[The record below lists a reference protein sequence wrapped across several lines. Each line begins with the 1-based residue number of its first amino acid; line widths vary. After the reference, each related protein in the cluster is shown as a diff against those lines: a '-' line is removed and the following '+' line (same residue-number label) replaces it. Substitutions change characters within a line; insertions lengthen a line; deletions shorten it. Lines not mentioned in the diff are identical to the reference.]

1 MALIGEIRKKSWLLI
16 LAIGLGL
23 ASFIMMDMFSGD
35 KSVFGSGQTTVGS
48 IAGEEVDWQEF
59 NRVEQALY
67 GNSGGDVFSRR
78 NSLWNYFVEEKV
90 IQKEAE
96 QFGLGVSRD
105 ELLEL
110 EFSTDNRRISPV
122 IFQRFSDPNT
132 RQIDRA
138 RLSSFQQAINEG
150 NLTPEYQIFWK
161 HQEGE
166 IIKDR
171 LQSKL
176 SNLINKA
183 VYTPTWM
190 AEMTHENNAQQVN
203 FDYVKIPFDEI
214 ADSEI
219 NLTDADYNSFL
230 QKNKSKYTETEEAR
244 KIDYVSF
251 QVIPTK
257 EDSLKVYNDLNGLL
271 PDFRTTDN
279 DSSYVERFYGAITGN
294 YLKRAKLSPVYGD
307 SLFNV
312 ANGSVVGPFQDG
324 KSYVAIKV
332 LDKKVI
338 PDSVE
343 SRHILINAKTQPEY
357 LAAQKTIDS
366 LKVLVESGAH
376 SFSDLAVSFSQG
388 PSGPQ
393 GGDLGFSG
401 PGRMVQPFNDLI
413 FHNAEKGK
421 VYSVVTQF
429 GVHLVEVTDQKFINN
444 ESGVKIAV
452 LTQNIVPSEDTQK
465 NMYDKVLEFIGN
477 NRTLSALTKSV
488 AEDPS
493 ITLETS
499 PPIKTND
506 HFVGSLGGNQTSR
519 DIVKWAY
526 EQASIGDVSP
536 EIYVY
541 NDEVDFYDAKYVI
554 AGLNSVQG
562 KGLSSLAFVKNEIEP
577 LVRNEKKG
585 EMLKGKISAQN
596 LASVVSAFSGTSI
609 ETLTDVNFNSR
620 SVSGLGNEPK
630 VIARAFDLELNQVS
644 DPIVGNN
651 GVYVVQL
658 KNKPA
663 LSAATNIPQLRQTAS
678 TQARTQMSGQ
688 LPQAL
693 RKNAQIE
700 DNRSRFY

>member
-35 KSVFGSGQTTVGS
+35 KSVFGAGQNTVGS

-90 IQKEAE
+90 IQKEAD

-110 EFSTDNRRISPV
+110 EFSTDNRRISPI

-150 NLTPEYQIFWK
+150 NLTQEYQVFWK

-166 IIKDR
+166 IVKDR

-176 SNLINKA
+176 NNLINKA

-190 AEMTHENNAQQVN
+190 AEMAHENNAQQVN
-203 FDYVKIPFDEI
+203 FNYVKIPFDEV
-214 ADSEI
+214 ADSEVT
-219 NLTDADYNSFL
+219 LADADYSSFL
-230 QKNKSKYTETEEAR
+230 QKNKSKYTQTEEAR

-251 QVIPTK
+251 TVIPTK
-257 EDSLKVYNDLNGLL
+257 DDSLKIYNDLNDLL

-294 YLKRAKLSPVYGD
+294 YLKRAELSPVYGD
-307 SLFNV
+307 SLFKV

-338 PDSVE
+338 ADSIKA
-343 SRHILINAKTQPEY
+343 RHILINAKTQPEY
-357 LAAQKTIDS
+357 AAAQKTIDS
-366 LKVLVESGAH
+366 LKVLIESGAH
-376 SFSDLAVSFSQG
+376 DFADLATSFSQG
-388 PSGPQ
+388 PSASK
-393 GGDLGFSG
+393 GGDLGYSA

-413 FHNAEKGK
+413 FYNAEKGN
-421 VYSVVTQF
+421 VYSVITQF
-429 GVHLVEVTDQKFINN
+429 GVHLVEVTGQKFINN

-465 NMYDKVLEFIGN
+465 NMYDKVMGFIGN
-477 NRTLSALTKSV
+477 NRSLDALTKSV

-499 PPIKTND
+499 PPIKVND
-506 HFVGSLGGNQTSR
+506 HFVGALGGNQTSR

-526 EQASIGDVSP
+526 EQASVGDVSP

-562 KGLSSLAFVKNEIEP
+562 EGLASLGFIKNEIEP
-577 LVRNEKKG
+577 LVRNAKKG
-585 EMLKGKISAQN
+585 DILKGKISAKN
-596 LASVVSAFSGTSI
+596 LSSVVSAFSGTSVD
-609 ETLTDVNFNSR
+609 TLTAVSFNSK
-620 SVSGLGNEPK
+620 SVTGLGNEPK
-630 VIARAFDLELNQVS
+630 VIARAFDLEMNQVS

-651 GVYVVQL
+651 GVYVIQL
-658 KNKPA
+658 TNKPA
-663 LSAATNIPQLRQTAS
+663 LSPATNIPQLRQTAS
-678 TQARTQMSGQ
+678 TQARSQMSGQ

>member
-35 KSVFGSGQTTVGS
+35 KSVFGAGQNTVGS

-150 NLTPEYQIFWK
+150 NLSSEYQVFWK

-166 IIKDR
+166 IKKDR

-190 AEMTHENNAQQVN
+190 AEMVHANNNQQVN
-203 FDYVKIPFDEI
+203 FDYVKIPFDEV

-219 NLTDADYNSFL
+219 NLTDADFKSFL
-230 QKNKSKYTETEEAR
+230 QKNKSKYTQTEEAR

-257 EDSLKVYNDLNGLL
+257 EDSMKIYNDLNGLL

-294 YLKRAKLSPVYGD
+294 YLKKAELSPVYGD

-312 ANGSVVGPFQDG
+312 PNGSVVGPFQDG

-332 LDKKVI
+332 LDKKII
-338 PDSVE
+338 PDSVRA
-343 SRHILINAKTQPEY
+343 RHILINAKTQPEY

-376 SFSDLAVSFSQG
+376 GFADLATSFSQG
-388 PSGPQ
+388 PSGPK

-413 FHNAEKGK
+413 FYNAERGK
-421 VYSVVTQF
+421 VYSVITQF

-465 NMYDKVLEFIGN
+465 DVYDKVMGFIGS

-488 AEDPS
+488 SEDPS

-499 PPIKTND
+499 PPVKVND
-506 HFVGSLGGNQTSR
+506 HFVGALGGNQTSR
-519 DIVKWAY
+519 DIVKWAF
-526 EQASIGDVSP
+526 EQASVGDVSP

-541 NDEVDFYDAKYVI
+541 NDEVDFYDAKYII

-562 KGLSSLAFVKNEIEP
+562 KGLSSLAFIKNEIEP

-585 EMLKGKISAQN
+585 EILKGKISAKN
-596 LASVVSAFSGTSI
+596 LASVVSAFSGTSV
-609 ETLTDVNFNSR
+609 ESLTDVNFSSQ
-620 SVSGLGNEPK
+620 SVAGLGNEPK
-630 VIARAFDLELNQVS
+630 VIARAFDLEMNQVS

-651 GVYVVQL
+651 GVYVVEL
-658 KNKPA
+658 KSKPA
-663 LSAATNIPQLRQTAS
+663 LSAPSNIPQIRQTAS
-678 TQARTQMSGQ
+678 SQTRSKMTGQ

-693 RKNAQIE
+693 RKNAEIE